1 MAKKAKRF
9 WVGDP
14 DGFGLPDE
22 DQVEG
27 SLTPDDD
34 GHVYLNR
41 RLPADQEARDGKTR
55 GTDAP
60 AKRQRPVDDRDARG
74 RR

>member
-1 MAKKAKRF
+1 MAKKSKRF

-14 DGFGLPDE
+14 DGFGMPDE

-34 GHVYLNR
+34 GCVYLNR
-41 RLPADQEARDGKTR
+41 RRPADQEAKDGKSR
-55 GTDAP
+55 NAEAQ
-60 AKRQRPVDDRDARG
+60 AKRKRPVDGRDARG

>member
-1 MAKKAKRF
+1 MAKKSKRF

-34 GHVYLNR
+34 GNVYVKK
-41 RLPADQEARDGKTR
+41 PADDQTPRRAERASSKDR
-55 GTDAP
+55 
-60 AKRQRPVDDRDARG
+60 AKKPRKP
-74 RR
+74 

>member
-14 DGFGLPDE
+14 DGYGMPDE

-27 SLTPDDD
+27 SLSPDDD
-34 GHVYLNR
+34 GCVYLNR
-41 RLPADQEARDGKTR
+41 RRPADQEAKDGKSR
-55 GTDAP
+55 DAGKT
-60 AKRQRPVDDRDARG
+60 AKRKRPVDGRDA
-74 RR
+74 